1 MPLMTMVSSSVQLL
15 LSSIR
20 EEAELRIKVGA
31 HQLESL
37 RGEY

>member
-1 MPLMTMVSSSVQLL
+1 MPLMTMVSSSVQL
-15 LSSIR
+15 SIR